1 MCVAAIVAGLATLAP
16 QAPGSAFCSRGDLER
31 LCDGGMHGS
40 TDGDL
45 LDVGELFC
53 AEEAAYELGCTVP
66 CCELGCTVP
75 CCAAELR
82 AHPNP
87 VQAEVLARQAGCVI
101 CV

>member
-66 CCELGCTVP
+66 CC
-75 CCAAELR
+75 AAELR

>member
-1 MCVAAIVAGLATLAP
+1 
-16 QAPGSAFCSRGDLER
+16 
-31 LCDGGMHGS
+31 MHGS
-40 TDGDL
+40 RDGDL
-45 LDVGELFC
+45 LDGGELFC
-53 AEEAAYELGCTVP
+53 VEEAAY
-66 CCELGCTVP
+66 ELGCTVP